1 LEYGFNRCDYP
12 AFIQKQE
19 PTMKDYKLNE
29 DLIDR
34 ISFDNSWNDVIMPKD
49 KCRNCGHPGSEAYC
63 ECQDEAYTSNI
74 TSIRAGTVY
83 VTHSRQHSSGS
94 LPSEIV
100 SVRNLIKKAKK
111 EEGGMFGQ
119 IEIKV
124 MNNDKPDEARR
135 NQAKIL
141 NKLAEKKYVDR
152 AFDVIAVPPSSGSY
166 NHMADIVQETDL
178 DLPCIELTK
187 KEDYDKMQNLKWQE
201 RHENIQGQITV
212 DDDDI
217 SEVQRKN
224 VIVIDDLATSCST
237 LNECCRALI
246 KAGAGT
252 TGGMVTSRKATVTN
266 LKKVG
271 ILQEK

>member
-1 LEYGFNRCDYP
+1 
-12 AFIQKQE
+12 
-19 PTMKDYKLNE
+19 
-29 DLIDR
+29 
-34 ISFDNSWNDVIMPKD
+34 
-49 KCRNCGHPGSEAYC
+49 
-63 ECQDEAYTSNI
+63 
-74 TSIRAGTVY
+74 
-83 VTHSRQHSSGS
+83 
-94 LPSEIV
+94 
-100 SVRNLIKKAKK
+100 
-111 EEGGMFGQ
+111 
-119 IEIKV
+119 
-124 MNNDKPDEARR
+124 
-135 NQAKIL
+135 
-141 NKLAEKKYVDR
+141 
-152 AFDVIAVPPSSGSY
+152 
-166 NHMADIVQETDL
+166 
-178 DLPCIELTK
+178 
-187 KEDYDKMQNLKWQE
+187 MQNLKWQE